1 MTAAVGLMD
10 AADLGRILNQVTADA
25 RVVWAE
31 YFEAVSTAE
40 LL

>member
-10 AADLGRILNQVTADA
+10 AADLGRILSQVTADA
-25 RVVWAE
+25 RVVSAE
-31 YFEAVSTAE
+31 YFEAVSMAE